1 MIFSLEMNSSAI
13 SESDFEI
20 KIVEKYTDFDKKKHA
35 NIVQLHFKLLVIN
48 LALSRINASCQVKKA
63 T

>member
-1 MIFSLEMNSSAI
+1 MSSAAV

-20 KIVEKYTDFDKKKHA
+20 KIVEKYIDFDKKKQHA
-35 NIVQLHFKLLVIN
+35 NIVQLHFKLLIIN
-48 LALSRINASCQVKKA
+48 LALSRIDASCQVKKA